1 MFLDRSSFMSSTPG
15 SAWFELHAQ
24 PNAYAASAVSSPRT
38 YRVSTE
44 GLRAIAGIQAAL
56 SGEIAAAVLSHSR
69 YISNPLNSDSGSA
82 HRMSG
87 PDGRPIRTG
96 LSITGRWD
104 AATAN
109 AIYAWYRDRWED
121 SDEIAILSKA
131 ALRHFVASAVMEHA
145 LTAWAYADPTL
156 ARRIREDLAM
166 PVEQVDLTV
175 RVPADAVL
183 PGWNATPPA
192 PGSDPQAPRIELVTS
207 EPAVT
212 PMYTPHMWPE

>member
-1 MFLDRSSFMSSTPG
+1 MSSTPG

-24 PNAYAASAVSSPRT
+24 PNAYAASAVASPRT

-44 GLRAIAGIQAAL
+44 GLRALAGIQAAL
-56 SGEIAAAVLSHSR
+56 AAEIAAAVLAHSR
-69 YISNPLNSDSGSA
+69 YISNPLTGDSGA
-82 HRMSG
+82 VHRMSG

-104 AATAN
+104 GPTAS
-109 AIYAWYRDRWED
+109 AIYAWYRDRWMD
-121 SDEIAILSKA
+121 PDEIAILSKA
-131 ALRHFVASAVMEHA
+131 ALRRFVTPAVMEHA
-145 LTAWAYADPTL
+145 LAAWAYADPTL
-156 ARRIREDLAM
+156 SQRVREDLAM
-166 PVEQVDLTV
+166 PVDQVDLTV

-192 PGSDPQAPRIELVTS
+192 PGSDPQQPRIELVTS

-212 PMYTPHMWPE
+212 PLYTPHVWPE